1 MNKQEELTGLGGWLI
16 LVGIGVILSPITLLV
31 DGYAL
36 LEFFKEGGGLIYS
49 AIQRQKFIIP
59 VCYISFMPSVR

>member
-36 LEFFKEGGGLIYS
+36 LEFFKGGVLIYS